1 MVSENNRTNHLVSV
15 SKENIIQIM
24 TDVRIG
30 PWNPCSSGA
39 IARRTGST
47 PKPGRYRFAAILNL
61 KQTAF
66 CALAMAILAFPC
78 RAQKGGYPG
87 SSGTN
92 HAAVGGPV
100 VSGRYPPITSP
111 QSTSNTALPSQAG
124 VFTDESCLPWNA
136 SEGRDAA
143 VSVTRLTV
151 PSKARSDY
159 EKACDSNNNN
169 EFKDAELHV
178 RSAIDKF
185 QTYSAAW
192 VMLGMVLE
200 EQHKG
205 QEARDACDHAM
216 TIDSKYLPAYLCLA
230 EFSARNREWEQV
242 LNLSNLA
249 LGLNAGGDGYAY
261 YYRAAALFHMK
272 NLVEAKKSALQA
284 SEIDVNHNDVPLY
297 FLLAHI
303 YEAEGDKIDAEAQ
316 LRLILKHHTDPQ
328 QEGAAK
334 TFLAK
339 LESQPDTK

>member
-1 MVSENNRTNHLVSV
+1 VP
-15 SKENIIQIM
+15 KENIIQIM

-30 PWNPCSSGA
+30 PWNSCSSGA
-39 IARRTGST
+39 ISQRTGST
-47 PKPGRYRFAAILNL
+47 PKPGRSRLAAILNR
-61 KQTAF
+61 KQAAF

-87 SSGTN
+87 SAGPN
-92 HAAVGGPV
+92 HGAAGGAV
-100 VSGRYPPITSP
+100 MSGRYPPITVTQP
-111 QSTSNTALPSQAG
+111 TLNTLSHSKAG

-136 SEGRDAA
+136 SERRDAA
-143 VSVTRLTV
+143 VIVTRLTV
-151 PSKARSDY
+151 PSKSGSEY
-159 EKACDSNNNN
+159 EKACDSNNRN
-169 EFKDAELHV
+169 EFEDAEVHV

-216 TIDSKYLPAYLCLA
+216 TIDSKYMPAYLCLA
-230 EFSARNREWEQV
+230 ELSARNREWEQV

-249 LGLNAGGDGYAY
+249 LGLNSGGDGYAY

-272 NLVEAKKSALQA
+272 NLVEAKKSALKA
-284 SEIDVNHNDVPLY
+284 SEIDVNHNDVPLC

-316 LRLILKHHTDPQ
+316 LQLILKHHTDPQ